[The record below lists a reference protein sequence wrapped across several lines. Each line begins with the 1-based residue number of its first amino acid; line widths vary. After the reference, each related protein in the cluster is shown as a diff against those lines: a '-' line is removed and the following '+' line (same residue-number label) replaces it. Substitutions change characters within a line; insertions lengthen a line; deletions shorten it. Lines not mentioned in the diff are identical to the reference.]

1 MQASVCCTELVVERH
16 MKQAVKSAE
25 APLCQ
30 TAALFVVLVLL
41 LSFSSP
47 DLL

>member
-1 MQASVCCTELVVERH
+1 MCCIELVVERH
-16 MKQAVKSAE
+16 KKQAVKSAE
-25 APLCQ
+25 APRCQ
-30 TAALFVVLVLL
+30 TAALFAVLVLL